1 MQQRQK
7 KKQAMRR
14 FAASLTAAVL
24 AAASLPVCAVSSEP
38 YNTWTG
44 YVLRDPAGRYLSV
57 SGGTEGEGVQ
67 VGFYEADGVAPYNTW
82 YFTETDWGIT
92 IKSALSQGEY
102 YLTEN
107 TKENRLELSTS
118 AGSFELGD
126 DGYLRGFRSGV
137 ESPVYAQVTPEA
149 VTNLHMGDWNGDGVV
164 DGTDL
169 MQLRQTVQLDFDD
182 SPVSFVRQA
191 VGDANGDGVLDGAD
205 VQLLQQYL
213 LGESGFACG
222 SFHPHLYH
230 GAAGNGTAGTG
241 NDRTGHY
248 HNDNNRNHDNN

>member
-102 YLTEN
+102 Y
-107 TKENRLELSTS
+107 STP
-118 AGSFELGD
+118 
-126 DGYLRGFRSGV
+126 LRNPR
-137 ESPVYAQVTPEA
+137 
-149 VTNLHMGDWNGDGVV
+149 
-164 DGTDL
+164 
-169 MQLRQTVQLDFDD
+169 R
-182 SPVSFVRQA
+182 
-191 VGDANGDGVLDGAD
+191 
-205 VQLLQQYL
+205 
-213 LGESGFACG
+213 
-222 SFHPHLYH
+222 
-230 GAAGNGTAGTG
+230 
-241 NDRTGHY
+241 
-248 HNDNNRNHDNN
+248 